1 MCLYNKQL
9 TTIITICQRLL
20 IFPPPIP
27 DCAEVGGLVRTV
39 QSGDLPA
46 ARRSLVNIVRLVR
59 VQVYYF
65 SKCSLKIANKQYTSV
80 KNDYEMTLNGE
91 STIIP
96 CEDSCDVPMVQCD
109 FVSISDLENKEK
121 DSIVGK
127 DTQAS
132 SSGSVSRWRWSL
144 LFILKAL

>member
-1 MCLYNKQL
+1 M
-9 TTIITICQRLL
+9 
-20 IFPPPIP
+20 
-27 DCAEVGGLVRTV
+27 
-39 QSGDLPA
+39 
-46 ARRSLVNIVRLVR
+46 
-59 VQVYYF
+59 YYI

-91 STIIP
+91 SSIIP

-109 FVSISDLENKEK
+109 FVSIDDLENKEK

-132 SSGSVSRWRWSL
+132 SSAFR
-144 LFILKAL
+144 